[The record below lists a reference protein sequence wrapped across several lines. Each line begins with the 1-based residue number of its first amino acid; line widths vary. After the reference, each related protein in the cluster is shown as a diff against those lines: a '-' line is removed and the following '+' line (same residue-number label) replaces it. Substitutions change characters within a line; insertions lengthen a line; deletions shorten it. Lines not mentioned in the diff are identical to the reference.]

1 MPRNS
6 GLFTNVRSILKDNQ
20 KEPDLLKQ
28 KKKTNQKREEIKHG
42 HNGQDSV
49 VKLSNSLSLELQ
61 FIL

>member
-28 KKKTNQKREEIKHG
+28 KKKNEPKTRGDKTW
-42 HNGQDSV
+42 S
-49 VKLSNSLSLELQ
+49 
-61 FIL
+61 